1 MLIYQYHTTMTM
13 KKLFVSLLF
22 LPAVFSLQAQDF
34 ALKQL
39 ENSPRHHEWV
49 EIKSGD
55 RIIHAFVAF
64 PEVSINTLAVIVIHE
79 NAGLTDWVRSFSDQL
94 AERGFLV
101 IAPDL
106 LSSFDETNKKTRD
119 FATGDAARTAIY
131 KLDPGQ
137 ITKDLDAVQAYIT
150 KEPSSNGKTA
160 VMGFCWGGAETFRFV
175 TNNSQVLS
183 GLVFYGSPPKTY
195 EEIEKINVPVY
206 GFYGGNDQR
215 INASIPETEEWMKK
229 AGKTYDYVI
238 YPGAGHGYM
247 RQGDSPA
254 ATTENL
260 DAKNKSWERIVEI
273 LKGI

>member
-1 MLIYQYHTTMTM
+1 M
-13 KKLFVSLLF
+13 KNFTFILSVILFSAHLH
-22 LPAVFSLQAQDF
+22 SQDF

-39 ENSPRHHEWV
+39 EESPRHHEWV
-49 EIKSGD
+49 EIQSGK
-55 RIIHAFVAF
+55 RIVHAFVVF
-64 PEVSINTLAVIVIHE
+64 PEVSNNTHAVIVIHE

-94 AERGFLV
+94 AGRGFLV

-106 LSSFDETNKKTRD
+106 LSSFDETYQKTSD
-119 FATGDAARTAIY
+119 FPSSDAARTAIY
-131 KLDPGQ
+131 KLEPEQ
-137 ITKDLDAVQAYIT
+137 ITRDLEAVQAYIT

-175 TNNSQVLS
+175 TNNSNILA

-195 EEIEKINVPVY
+195 EEIERITVPVY

-238 YPGAGHGYM
+238 YQGAGHGYM
-247 RQGDSPA
+247 RQGDSPT
-254 ATTENL
+254 ATPENT
-260 DAKNKSWERIVEI
+260 DAKNKSWTRIEEI
-273 LKGI
+273 LRSF